1 MKGLCV
7 FAGFTR
13 QAYYKQRTARRCQ
26 EVDESVVVTLVK
38 EERQS
43 QPKIGVRKLRV
54 LLAQEL
60 SEAGV
65 SLGRDRM
72 FALLRKQDMLIV
84 PKRPFV
90 KTTDSRHGFRT
101 WPNLLRNIEPSMP
114 HQVWVSDLTYIRTD
128 EGFMYLSLVTD
139 AFSRKI
145 VGFDISDTL
154 EATGCVRALKMALK
168 QLPEGAR
175 PIHHSDRGTQY
186 CCRAYTKRLLERG
199 CPISMTE
206 LNHCYENALAE
217 RVNGILK
224 GEYALGESLRSKRQA
239 VTAAQQAVLLYNERR
254 PHTSL
259 NYRFPSEVHS
269 FGYAA

>member
-1 MKGLCV
+1 MCAFVGCS
-7 FAGFTR
+7 R
-13 QAYYKQRTARRCQ
+13 QAYYKQKKARRRR
-26 EVDESVVVTLVK
+26 EVDEEAVVELVNR
-38 EERQS
+38 ERKT
-43 QPKIGVRKLRV
+43 QPKLGVRKLEK
-54 LLAQEL
+54 LLKAEL
-60 SEAGV
+60 LEAGIV
-65 SLGRDRM
+65 IGRDRM
-72 FALLRKQDMLIV
+72 FEILRERGMLV
-84 PKRPFV
+84 ERKRQFV

-101 WPNLLRNIEPSMP
+101 HPNRIRNVEPSMP

-154 EATGCVRALKMALK
+154 EATGCIRALKMALR

-186 CCRAYTKRLLERG
+186 CCEAHTKLLRKRG

-224 GEYALGESLRSKRQA
+224 GEYALGDGFRNKDQAVQVARQA
-239 VTAAQQAVLLYNERR
+239 VMLYNERR

-259 NYRFPSEVHS
+259 NYRFPAEVHAQPH
-269 FGYAA
+269 AA

>member
-1 MKGLCV
+1 M
-7 FAGFTR
+7 
-13 QAYYKQRTARRCQ
+13 
-26 EVDESVVVTLVK
+26 EVDEEAVVELVK
-38 EERQS
+38 RERQA
-43 QPKIGVRKLRV
+43 QPKLGVRKLNV
-54 LLAQEL
+54 LLEAEL
-60 SEAGV
+60 SEAGI
-65 SLGRDRM
+65 SMGRDRM
-72 FALLRKQDMLIV
+72 FDVLRERDMLV
-84 PKRPFV
+84 VHKRQFV

-101 WPNLLRNIEPSMP
+101 RPNLIRNIIPSMP

-128 EGFMYLSLVTD
+128 DGFMYLSLVTD

-154 EATGCVRALKMALK
+154 EATGCIRALKMALR

-186 CCRAYTKRLLERG
+186 CCGEYTKLLRKRG

-224 GEYALGESLRSKRQA
+224 GEYALGEGFRNKHQAIHAVGQA
-239 VTAAQQAVLLYNERR
+239 VMLYNERR

-259 NYRFPSEVHS
+259 NYRFPAEVHAMAH
-269 FGYAA
+269 AA